1 MKFERKLKK
10 CGIWMAC
17 AYKAE
22 KGVLGIEDASDRREL
37 YQYVYYGSAK
47 IGIPFTDKCRVIKN
61 NSELVDVKEFFNQ
74 DIIFNFVED
83 TSMWGFNV
91 LSKNIDEDWDGKLVT
106 EDKINTART
115 SILVCLDGK
124 PIVNNKQLRKF
135 DYDELTVGK
144 DYNIILNNGVLALFT
159 NL

>member
-61 NSELVDVKEFFNQ
+61 NSEHSETQRSKKRVNRSYTFKWQRSCPTFSELKK
-74 DIIFNFVED
+74 
-83 TSMWGFNV
+83 TS
-91 LSKNIDEDWDGKLVT
+91 K
-106 EDKINTART
+106 
-115 SILVCLDGK
+115 
-124 PIVNNKQLRKF
+124 
-135 DYDELTVGK
+135 
-144 DYNIILNNGVLALFT
+144 
-159 NL
+159 